1 MGELEYDAAG
11 LGSMSELWRLKRGG
25 PFCSD
30 IRKGIFSI
38 FMGIIELI
46 QDSRVGVAYK
56 FLEEVPGEIFNK
68 FIYSLNLQIV
78 VDDTV
83 SNVLGSID
91 YDSKDFVL
99 EDLCF
104 FTVGKCCEPPNLR
117 CIREDRSRNL
127 FEK

>member
-1 MGELEYDAAG
+1 MNYGG
-11 LGSMSELWRLKRGG
+11 LRGG
-25 PFCSD
+25 RTFYSG

-38 FMGIIELI
+38 IMGTFELI
-46 QDSRVGVAYK
+46 QDSRVRVVYK

-68 FIYSLNLQIV
+68 FVNSLDLHIV

-83 SNVLGSID
+83 SNVPGSVD
-91 YDSKDFVL
+91 YDSKNFVL

-104 FTVGKCCEPPNLR
+104 FTIGKCCEATDLC
-117 CIREDRSRNL
+117 CICEDRSQNL

>member
-1 MGELEYDAAG
+1 
-11 LGSMSELWRLKRGG
+11 MSELWTLKRGG
-25 PFCSD
+25 PFCSG

-38 FMGIIELI
+38 IMGIIELV
-46 QDSRVGVAYK
+46 QDSRVGVVYK
-56 FLEEVPGEIFNK
+56 FLEEVPGEFFNK

-83 SNVLGSID
+83 SNVTGSID

-104 FTVGKCCEPPNLR
+104 FTFGKCCKAPNLR
-117 CIREDRSRNL
+117 RIREDRSQNL

>member
-1 MGELEYDAAG
+1 
-11 LGSMSELWRLKRGG
+11 MSELWMLMRGG
-25 PFCSD
+25 PFCSG

-38 FMGIIELI
+38 IMGIIELI
-46 QDSRVGVAYK
+46 QDSRVGVVNK
-56 FLEEVPGEIFNK
+56 FLEEVTLEIFNI

-83 SNVLGSID
+83 SNVPGSID
-91 YDSKDFVL
+91 YDCKDFVL

-104 FTVGKCCEPPNLR
+104 FTVGKCCEAPNLR
-117 CIREDRSRNL
+117 CICEDRSQNL